1 MSFKP
6 LTMAGEQFAKALIC
20 PLFQYE
26 EEAAAMLDE
35 RAMETAIAMQNK
47 FADSSWQHL
56 MQYPALLS
64 YIIYRRKQFL

>member
-1 MSFKP
+1 MSFEP

-47 FADSSWQHL
+47 FADSSW
-56 MQYPALLS
+56 
-64 YIIYRRKQFL
+64 